1 MSKRAFLAT
10 VILLCSTT
18 ATALMMGNNAAM
30 SEPILIDPT
39 SRYYGEI
46 NNYRGEGYAYD
57 FCYQQNTLGYI
68 VVSRKAAE
76 RLENRYP
83 VRSRCQVFQAG
94 QSVSLN
100 LETNTLSLDSQ
111 NNESYR
117 NSYYF
122 DKKSGNCSRPPY
134 KYQKTIKGVLKTLD
148 CTPAM
153 RRGN

>member
-1 MSKRAFLAT
+1 MSKRTFLASIAL
-10 VILLCSTT
+10 VCFTT
-18 ATALMMGNNAAM
+18 ATASMIGNDAAM

-68 VVSRKAAE
+68 VVSRQAAA
-76 RLENRYP
+76 RLQRWYAVDDTCTPPPSKRKLQSAGTSSQAFEAP
-83 VRSRCQVFQAG
+83 VYDSFVSSR
-94 QSVSLN
+94 
-100 LETNTLSLDSQ
+100 
-111 NNESYR
+111 
-117 NSYYF
+117 
-122 DKKSGNCSRPPY
+122 KSGNCSRPPY
-134 KYQKTIKGVLKTLD
+134 KYQKTVKGELKTYD